1 MSPIPIRRCTVVPGC
16 RMTELR
22 LVLVIV
28 GALIL
33 GIIWFLGTRRER
45 ADRKRDL
52 PNIDQAFSDQ
62 QSTSPRSGTL
72 DDDLEDEL
80 NRLGSIISAD
90 RQATSR
96 DELSID
102 ARESRPSEASAHGA
116 QDADEPRLSSQ
127 PEKIINLFLLC
138 QKGLYLDMQR
148 IHDAATDVGMVFGEM
163 KIYHRLLDD
172 QPDSPA
178 VFSLANV
185 TNPGV
190 FDHSEHMLTQGVCL
204 FMTLPNPMAALDGW
218 DTMLATGQRLA
229 TLLNADLLD
238 DSQSTL
244 SRQRIAH
251 IRDELRQYDQQH
263 G

>member
-1 MSPIPIRRCTVVPGC
+1 
-16 RMTELR
+16 MTELR
-22 LVLVIV
+22 LILVIV
-28 GALIL
+28 GVLIL
-33 GIIWFLGTRRER
+33 AAIWFLGTRRER
-45 ADRKRDL
+45 SQRQRDL
-52 PNIDQAFSDQ
+52 PNIDQAFSGL
-62 QSTSPRSGTL
+62 GTGSRRPEPL
-72 DDDLEDEL
+72 DASMEDEL
-80 NRLGSIISAD
+80 NRLGSIISAE
-90 RQATSR
+90 R
-96 DELSID
+96 DAGARGADASID
-102 ARESRPSEASAHGA
+102 SGSAGIPGVGKSGDSSE
-116 QDADEPRLSSQ
+116 DEPTLSSQ

-148 IHDAATDVGMVFGEM
+148 IHEAATDVGMVFGEM

-172 QPDSPA
+172 NADSPA
-178 VFSLANV
+178 VFSMANV

-190 FDHSEHMLTQGVCL
+190 FDHNEHMLTQGVCL

-218 DTMLATGQRLA
+218 DTMLASGQRLS